1 MIVGFLKF
9 TALSSAHSPFLLI
22 ISLPV
27 LLHTKLVTDM
37 NSDAHARL
45 SSHSPYNNSS
55 LLALG
60 GLLRSR
66 AGSKKILSLSTHHP
80 SAIDVPIWNYL
91 DVRQERF
98 NRNRPHPSAERLDPS
113 SSIALTFICRWYHH
127 LDHQNSFPAD
137 VNFQYM
143 KFGVCA
149 QERERVQGPESLMA
163 SWWYW
168 RYSVA
173 SLTSKKISVEMKKII
188 GLLW

>member
-55 LLALG
+55 LLAPG

-66 AGSKKILSLSTHHP
+66 ASSKEHPIFIHHHP
-80 SAIDVPIWNYL
+80 SAIDVPI
-91 DVRQERF
+91 
-98 NRNRPHPSAERLDPS
+98 
-113 SSIALTFICRWYHH
+113 
-127 LDHQNSFPAD
+127 
-137 VNFQYM
+137 
-143 KFGVCA
+143 
-149 QERERVQGPESLMA
+149 
-163 SWWYW
+163 
-168 RYSVA
+168 
-173 SLTSKKISVEMKKII
+173 
-188 GLLW
+188 